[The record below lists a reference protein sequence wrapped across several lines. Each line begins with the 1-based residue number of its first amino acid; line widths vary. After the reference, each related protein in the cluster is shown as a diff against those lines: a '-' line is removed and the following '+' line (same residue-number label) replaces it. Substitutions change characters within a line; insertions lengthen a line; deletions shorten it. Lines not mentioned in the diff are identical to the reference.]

1 MRRRSQFLMSWSYYF
16 AVSGVSHSVTLA
28 SDLSL
33 SCFLCPRWVRS
44 QWPNHGV
51 QRRGKGWT
59 KNNTKERRRK
69 WKRSTWRWVQG
80 LASLCPPVCLLAYSY
95 TFSLCVSGSGGDKRA
110 NFCGTVLFLSS
121 LVSVHV
127 TWSALYVFYIHTL
140 INQCDKCLPTS
151 LSYRSYS
158 YCMWLYIDL
167 RHTLASPTLIWNL
180 HIGFKTGNPGI
191 VCLAW
196 AAEWRDSFCS
206 VMNPM
211 RPPYLFDHF
220 NADKRIRNYICRYLL
235 RCS

>member
-1 MRRRSQFLMSWSYYF
+1 MEYKEEE
-16 AVSGVSHSVTLA
+16 
-28 SDLSL
+28 
-33 SCFLCPRWVRS
+33 
-44 QWPNHGV
+44 
-51 QRRGKGWT
+51 KGRT
-59 KNNTKERRRK
+59 KNNTKERRKRK

-140 INQCDKCLPTS
+140 INQCDKCLPLAST
-151 LSYRSYS
+151 YRSYS

-167 RHTLASPTLIWNL
+167 GMPWLAPLS
-180 HIGFKTGNPGI
+180 FGI
-191 VCLAW
+191 YILDVKQAILALFCLAW

-206 VMNPM
+206 VMNPIAHHASLTILM
-211 RPPYLFDHF
+211 QI
-220 NADKRIRNYICRYLL
+220 KRIRNYIYRI
-235 RCS
+235 SA